1 MAYYHFGVLGP
12 PLVQVVPD
20 IIETVEGR
28 NITAM
33 CNVTGNPKPDR
44 IIWKG
49 LMEFFPAQGPWLVK
63 EISPY

>member
-12 PLVQVVPD
+12 PLVQVVPE

-44 IIWKG
+44 II
-49 LMEFFPAQGPWLVK
+49 
-63 EISPY
+63 